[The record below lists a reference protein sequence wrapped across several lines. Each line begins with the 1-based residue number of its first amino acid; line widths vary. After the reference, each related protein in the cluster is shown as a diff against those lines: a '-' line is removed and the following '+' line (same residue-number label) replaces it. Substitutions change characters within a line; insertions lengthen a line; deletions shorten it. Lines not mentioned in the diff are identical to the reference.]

1 MVQFRLSCHTHIL
14 SVDALKPD
22 WDRCRDCYIGQRRIK
37 SRRELYLPKPR
48 AMSPESY
55 EAYLNRAVY
64 FGIYRRTVS
73 SMLGLLYNRK
83 PVVVVHP
90 NFPSDDVGG
99 YRSLLALAADVSK
112 EFLIMGRCG
121 LWVDFDT
128 DRQVSTLRTVR
139 AEDIVTWRSDGD
151 RLTEIVIAGYDFTVN
166 ANSSSDDDPTPQLE
180 QRKILTILTERPY
193 TATSYALSKK
203 SNKWVIVNKTIPLER
218 GEPREEIPF
227 RIGVLGL
234 RDDPEAA
241 PPLLPLAD
249 LTIGHYQVGADARH
263 SLFYTSLATPWVS
276 GVNSE
281 DEILQMGGDSVW
293 VLGKDGKAGLLEIEG
308 KGVEAMQNDLKRYEE
323 EMGALGAQHVASHE
337 IGPET
342 ATTTAIRLATE
353 SSQLTAIA
361 NETGEVVSWGLRLA
375 HEWMGLAAMGSVT
388 LDTSFLRVP
397 EVKAAGGG
405 NIPEGS
411 ENVEE

>member
-1 MVQFRLSCHTHIL
+1 MPYVHP
-14 SVDALKPD
+14 VVEALKPD
-22 WDRCRDCYIGQRRIK
+22 WDRCRDCHAGQRRIK
-37 SRRELYLPKPR
+37 SRRETYLPKPR
-48 AMSPESY
+48 GMTPDSY

-64 FGIYRRTVS
+64 FGIYRRTIG
-73 SMLGLLYNRK
+73 SMLGLLYNRD
-83 PVVVVHP
+83 PTIVVDSR
-90 NFPSDDVGG
+90 FPSDDVGG
-99 YRSLLALAADVSK
+99 YRSLLALTADFSR
-112 EFLIMGRCG
+112 ELLITGRCG

-139 AEDIVTWRSDGD
+139 AEDVVTWVSDGD
-151 RLTEIVIAGYDFTVN
+151 RLTELVMKGYDFTVSPD
-166 ANSSSDDDPTPQLE
+166 ASADDDPTPQLE
-180 QRKILTILTERPY
+180 QRQIITVLTERPY
-193 TATSYALSKK
+193 TATSYTLSKK
-203 SNKWVIVNKTIPLER
+203 TGKWEIVNETTPLER
-218 GEPREEIPF
+218 GEPRQEIPF

-234 RDDPEAA
+234 RDDPHAA

-276 GVNSE
+276 GLNIE
-281 DEILQMGGDSVW
+281 DGSLRMGGDSVW
-293 VLGKDGKAGLLEIEG
+293 NLGGDGKAGLLEVEG

-323 EMGALGAQHVASHE
+323 EMGALGAQHVSSHD

-353 SSQLTAIA
+353 SSQLTAVA
-361 NETGEVVSWGLRLA
+361 NETGEVISWGLQLA
-375 HEWMGLAAMGSVT
+375 HEWMGLAARGSVT

-397 EVKAAGGG
+397 EIKAGGAG
-405 NIPEGS
+405 DIPEGS

>member
-1 MVQFRLSCHTHIL
+1 MPYSHPVF
-14 SVDALKPD
+14 DALKPD
-22 WDRCRDCYIGQRRIK
+22 WDRCRDCHAGQRRIK

-48 AMSPESY
+48 GMTPESY

-64 FGIYRRTVS
+64 FGIYRRTIG
-73 SMLGLLYNRK
+73 SMLGLLYNRD
-83 PVVVVHP
+83 PLVVVDP
-90 NFPSDDVGG
+90 SFPSDDVGG
-99 YRSLLALAADVSK
+99 YRSLLALTADFSR
-112 EFLIMGRCG
+112 ELLLMGRCG

-139 AEDIVTWRSDGD
+139 AEDVLTWRADGD
-151 RLTEIVIAGYDFTVN
+151 RLTEIVLTGYDFT
-166 ANSSSDDDPTPQLE
+166 ASTEASADDDPTPQLE
-180 QRKILTILTERPY
+180 QRQVLTVLTERPY
-193 TATSYALSKK
+193 TATSYALSKTTG
-203 SNKWVIVNKTIPLER
+203 KWEIVHETVPLER
-218 GEPREEIPF
+218 GEPRQTIPF
-227 RIGVLGL
+227 RVGVLGL
-234 RDDPEAA
+234 RDDPDAA

-276 GVNSE
+276 GLQGGA
-281 DEILQMGGDSVW
+281 DEAEALRMGGDTVW
-293 VLGKDGKAGLLEIEG
+293 VLEKDGKAGLIEVEG
-308 KGVEAMQNDLKRYEE
+308 KGVAAMQDDLRRYEE
-323 EMGALGAQHVASHE
+323 EMGALGAQHVASHD

-353 SSQLTAIA
+353 SSQLTAVA
-361 NETGEVVSWGLRLA
+361 NETGEVISWGLQMA

-397 EVKAAGGG
+397 EIKAAGGG

-411 ENVEE
+411 ENDEE